1 MKIHV
6 ILYLIVIVFLSYPQE
21 IHSKSIV
28 VLPGGEIKVRVFDV
42 STGDPISDV
51 VATIDDSISFIPH
64 TIKWVGRIVDVGR
77 HSLQFSH
84 QDYYSEI
91 IKSVLVAN
99 DTILNISV
107 WLKPKSI
114 KIETSPKFS
123 IFNISKSQMR
133 RSILTGHIIDT
144 ESKLPIEGAE
154 IRFEL
159 LDTLLTAASD
169 SQGNY
174 ECQINRIMPG
184 IRIFNC
190 THPDYYKLTI
200 ESKTSV
206 FSYKTDSDVS
216 LVKKQ
221 KSLEHLKRRNLKAI
235 LLTISSES
243 KGGGGSVKNT
253 SESIVGVGEE
263 FLIKNSQDNSVESLL
278 LSSSF
283 ILLKI
288 VNPHEII
295 VQYDNSA
302 LRCYP
307 KDVEHVAPNQ
317 VIIRNDAIG
326 FGTKTTC
333 SGTIY
338 SIRIAGHP

>member
-1 MKIHV
+1 MYK
-6 ILYLIVIVFLSYPQE
+6 YLFIIVWVVIVLSIYDHAMTNP
-21 IHSKSIV
+21 II
-28 VLPGGEIKVRVFDV
+28 VLPGGEIKARVFDV
-42 STGDPISDV
+42 TTGDPISDV
-51 VATIDDSISFIPH
+51 VTTIDDSISFIPH
-64 TIKWVGRIVDVGR
+64 NTKRVGIIVEVGY
-77 HSLQFSH
+77 HSMKFSH
-84 QDYYSEI
+84 QDYHSET

-99 DTILNISV
+99 DTTMEISV
-107 WLKPKSI
+107 WLKPISI
-114 KIETSPKFS
+114 KVETSQKFS
-123 IFNISKSQMR
+123 SFQISKSQMR
-133 RSILTGHIIDT
+133 RSILTGHVIDT
-144 ESKLPIEGAE
+144 KSKLPIEGAE

-159 LDTLLTAASD
+159 LDTVLTAVSD

-184 IRIFNC
+184 IGIFNC

-206 FSYKTDSDVS
+206 FSYKTDGDVS

-221 KSLEHLKRRNLKAI
+221 KSLEHLKRRNLNKI

-243 KGGGGSVKNT
+243 GGDGGSVKKT
-253 SESIVGVGEE
+253 SESIVRVGEE
-263 FLIKNSQDNSVESLL
+263 FLIKKPQDNSVESILL
-278 LSSSF
+278 PSSF

-288 VNPHEII
+288 VNPHKII

-307 KDVEHVAPNQ
+307 KDVERIAPNQ

-333 SGTIY
+333 GGTNYYI
-338 SIRIAGHP
+338 SIAGHL